1 MKYKQKRNEKKRG
14 KDGGVALSTD
24 IISFPFDSLSLSLS
38 LYKFFFLVGGIN
50 FVIEESALCWGRY
63 LSFSFMLLM
72 C

>member
-14 KDGGVALSTD
+14 KDGGAALSTD
-24 IISFPFDSLSLSLS
+24 IISFPFDSLS